1 MRRCPVIFEVTCLTD
16 FAWNKPVISI
26 FKERNVNPEVEPFV
40 VVKAR
45 KLVINQNGEA
55 FTGVIH
61 DFFRLMGDV
70 DYLKTPEGINDHYV
84 LCWFDDTIPEMTGD
98 FRKLAG
104 VVFSGNVTLA
114 VGDNGKRTYNA
125 TFTAKRAKLK

>member
-1 MRRCPVIFEVTCLTD
+1 LTQHV
-16 FAWNKPVISI
+16 WNKPVISI
-26 FKERNVNPEVEPFV
+26 FKERNVTPEVEPFV

-45 KLVINQNGEA
+45 KLVVNQTENSISGS
-55 FTGVIH
+55 IH

-70 DYLKTPEGINDHYV
+70 DYLSSTEGVSDHYV

-104 VVFSGNVTLA
+104 VRFDGNVKLEI
-114 VGDNGKRTYNA
+114 GQNGKRTYNA
-125 TFTAKRAKLK
+125 TFTAKAAKLK

>member
-1 MRRCPVIFEVTCLTD
+1 LTE
-16 FAWNKPVISI
+16 FVWNKPVISI

-45 KLVINQNGEA
+45 KLVVNQTENSLSGS
-55 FTGVIH
+55 IL
-61 DFFRLMGDV
+61 DFFRLMGNV
-70 DYLKTPEGINDHYV
+70 DYLTSAEGVTDHYV

-104 VVFSGNVTLA
+104 VRFDGNVKLE
-114 VGDNGKRTYNA
+114 VGQNGKRTYNA
-125 TFTAKRAKLK
+125 TFTAKAAKLK

>member
-1 MRRCPVIFEVTCLTD
+1 LTD
-16 FAWNKPVISI
+16 FVWNKPVISI

-45 KLVINQNGEA
+45 KLVVTQTVDTI
-55 FTGVIH
+55 TGSIM

-70 DYLKTPEGINDHYV
+70 DYLTSTEGVSDHYV

-104 VVFSGNVTLA
+104 VIFDGNVALV

>member
-1 MRRCPVIFEVTCLTD
+1 MTQHV
-16 FAWNKPVISI
+16 WNKPVISI
-26 FKERNVNPEVEPFV
+26 FKERNVTPEVEPFV

-45 KLVINQNGEA
+45 KLVVNQTENSISGS
-55 FTGVIH
+55 IH

-70 DYLKTPEGINDHYV
+70 DYLSSTEGVSDHYV

-104 VVFSGNVTLA
+104 VRFDGNVKLEI
-114 VGDNGKRTYNA
+114 GQNGKRTYNA
-125 TFTAKRAKLK
+125 TFTAKAAKLK

>member
-1 MRRCPVIFEVTCLTD
+1 MTELI
-16 FAWNKPVISI
+16 WNKPVISI
-26 FKERNVNPEVEPFV
+26 FKERSANPEVEPFV

-45 KLVINQNGEA
+45 KLVVYQTGES
-55 FTGVIH
+55 FSGSIQ

-70 DYLKTPEGINDHYV
+70 DYLNSTEGANDHYV

-98 FRKLAG
+98 FRKL
-104 VVFSGNVTLA
+104 SGTLFNGT
-114 VGDNGKRTYNA
+114 VKLEISENGKRTYNA

>member
-1 MRRCPVIFEVTCLTD
+1 MTEHV
-16 FAWNKPVISI
+16 WNKPVISI

-45 KLVINQNGEA
+45 KLVVNQTENSISGS
-55 FTGVIH
+55 IH

-70 DYLKTPEGINDHYV
+70 DYLSSAEGVSDHYV

-104 VVFSGNVTLA
+104 VRFD
-114 VGDNGKRTYNA
+114 GDVKLEIGQNGKRTYNA
-125 TFTAKRAKLK
+125 TFTAKAAKLK